1 MFSRNE
7 KYGQALHLDYGYNI
21 DKSASAPRAKDGL
34 WSVITSFFTTTPKG
48 QETSTPSNTQTEFD
62 LNRTFI
68 DQAVQQELRN
78 PDAAANE
85 NGPALIRREE
95 IA

>member
-21 DKSASAPRAKDGL
+21 EKSVMAPVAKDGL
-34 WSVITSFFTTTPKG
+34 WSMITSFFTTPKG
-48 QETSTPSNTQTEFD
+48 QETSASSQNQMEFD
-62 LNRTFI
+62 LNREYI

-78 PDAAANE
+78 PEAAANE
-85 NGPALIRREE
+85 NGPALIRHEE